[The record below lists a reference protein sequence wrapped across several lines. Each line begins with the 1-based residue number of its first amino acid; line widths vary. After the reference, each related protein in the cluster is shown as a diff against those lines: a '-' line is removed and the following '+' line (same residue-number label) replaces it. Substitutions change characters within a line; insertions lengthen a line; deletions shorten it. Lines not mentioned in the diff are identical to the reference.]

1 MEVWLIALLGIAL
14 SFMVKFMNRS
24 NKEKE
29 LSLKFWAKD
38 NSPELIASLLGMV
51 ILLMIFRKTE
61 FDGSLITERFPWIK
75 SLPMDLIGGVLA
87 GYLNNTLFYAIVK
100 RFKGKA

>member
-14 SFMVKFMNRS
+14 SFMVKFINRS

-29 LSLKFWAKD
+29 LSIKFWAKD
-38 NSPELIASLLGMV
+38 NSPELIASMLGMV
-51 ILLMIFRKTE
+51 ILIMIFNKTE
-61 FDGSLITERFPWIK
+61 FDTTFITDKLPWIK
-75 SLPMDLIGGVLA
+75 ALPMDLIGGVLA

-100 RFKGKA
+100 KFKSK

>member
-14 SFMVKFMNRS
+14 SFMVKFINRT
-24 NKEKE
+24 NKQKE
-29 LSLKFWAKD
+29 LSIKFWAKD
-38 NSPELIASLLGMV
+38 NAPELIASMLGMV
-51 ILLMIFRKTE
+51 ILIMIFRKTE
-61 FDGSLITERFPWIK
+61 FNMEPIIEKIPWIK

-100 RFKGKA
+100 KFKTK

>member
-14 SFMVKFMNRS
+14 SFMVKFINRS
-24 NKEKE
+24 NKEKS

-38 NSPELIASLLGMV
+38 NSPELIASMLGMV
-51 ILLMIFRKTE
+51 ILIMIFNKTE
-61 FDGSLITERFPWIK
+61 MDATFITDKFPWIK

-100 RFKGKA
+100 KFKSK